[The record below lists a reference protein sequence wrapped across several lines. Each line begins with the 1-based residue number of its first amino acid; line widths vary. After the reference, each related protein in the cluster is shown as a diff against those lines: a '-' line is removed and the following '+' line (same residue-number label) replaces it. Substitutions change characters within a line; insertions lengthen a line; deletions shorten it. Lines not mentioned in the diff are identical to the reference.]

1 MGDGLKGQVALV
13 TGASRGIGRAIALE
27 LACRGAAVAV
37 NYRARQTEAEAVA
50 RRILDMGR
58 PCILVQG
65 DVAVSAE
72 ARRVVGRVL
81 DEWGRLDILVNNAG
95 ITRDR
100 SLRKLAGEE
109 WVDVINVN
117 LNGTFYC
124 TSAAIDRM
132 IGQKHGHIINI
143 SSLDGQMAASGH
155 ANHSVGKGGVV
166 AFTKTLALELAKY
179 GITANALA
187 PGYTATEMF
196 DALPENL
203 KDQIKARIPAG
214 RFCKPEEVA
223 CAVAFLATEGD
234 YITGQQIGINGGL
247 CM

>member
-27 LACRGAAVAV
+27 LACRGAAVAI

-58 PCILVQG
+58 PCILAQG

-72 ARRVVGRVL
+72 ARGVVGRVL

-100 SLRKLAGEE
+100 SARKLAGEE

-132 IGQKHGHIINI
+132 IDQKHGHIINI
-143 SSLDGQMAASGH
+143 SSIDGQMAASGQ
-155 ANHSVGKGGVV
+155 ANHSAGKGGVV

-179 GITANALA
+179 GITANAVA

-196 DALPENL
+196 DAIPENL
-203 KDQIKARIPAG
+203 KDQIKAKIPAG
-214 RFCKPEEVA
+214 RFCKPEEIA

-234 YITGQQIGINGGL
+234 YITGQQIGVNGGL
-247 CM
+247 YM